1 MCDLQVELY
10 NHIVEE
16 GTDGEAAAKKAYIEA
31 REEIDHDAEK
41 KVGDKVSSAL
51 IKRVR
56 ITFVDF
62 DSYWTCASALLYSI
76 FPSLKDSRVFVWS

>member
-31 REEIDHDAEK
+31 REEIDHDSEK
-41 KVGDKVSSAL
+41 EAGDKVASAL
-51 IKRVR
+51 INRVR

-62 DSYWTCASALLYSI
+62 CCYTLWLPPLIVIGPVHWTLLY
-76 FPSLKDSRVFVWS
+76 FFHP